1 MAVLTVHDEV
11 STMMMGSR
19 ARVCRASGLVLS
31 EGRQARVEGFTLIEM
46 LVVIVIIMVLAGLLL
61 PTAMRAICNG
71 RQAGMEAL
79 LSQLEQACSM
89 YKNDHADFPKSTGA
103 FESSVLVTMLSKPSL
118 RHGKYFEFKESQIDK
133 TGNIVNAV
141 HASEDTVKY
150 RNNYMNSDPKAK
162 GLHNKSGIDM
172 WCMGCDKVGDSINNW
187 D

>member
-1 MAVLTVHDEV
+1 
-11 STMMMGSR
+11 MMMGSR
-19 ARVCRASGLVLS
+19 ARVRRAS
-31 EGRQARVEGFTLIEM
+31 GFTLIEM

-118 RHGKYFEFKESQIDK
+118 RHGKYFEFKESQVDK

-150 RNNYMNSDPKAK
+150 RNNYMNTDSKAK

-172 WCMGCDKVGDSINNW
+172 WCMGCDKVADSINNW